1 MFSTL
6 IVLMILQ
13 NVCLCPNSSGY
24 LYIYIKCVHFFNIPF
39 TSKKQKK
46 KQKLILRLLEMV
58 LRAYR
63 KCIIIYSEEPT
74 TTQ

>member
-6 IVLMILQ
+6 IVVMISQ

-24 LYIYIKCVHFFNIPF
+24 LYIYFKCVHFFNIPF
-39 TSKKQKK
+39 TSKRQKK
-46 KQKLILRLLEMV
+46 FFLRLLEMV

-63 KCIIIYSEEPT
+63 KCISIYSKEPMK
-74 TTQ
+74 TQ